1 METPTLEQ
9 VKEYFKNAKII
20 ESTLTGDKVEIDH
33 SKEFLETN
41 NGFYCYDISDGY
53 DKEIFDKETNTYAE
67 IISFIDPSTYTLP
80 KTELQVLKEKYA
92 IAKTTLEAV
101 LFYIVPDD
109 CRTMVS
115 QALDELNGK
124 KPK

>member
-9 VKEYFKNAKII
+9 VKEYFKNAKVIKSI
-20 ESTLTGDKVEIDH
+20 LTGFPYEIDH
-33 SKEFLETN
+33 SKEITETEI
-41 NGFYCYDISDGY
+41 GFYCREMADGY
-53 DKEIFDKETNTYAE
+53 IRIFDKETNTYAE
-67 IISFIDPSTYTLP
+67 ILVFIDPSTYTLT
-80 KTELQVLKEKYA
+80 KTELQVLKEKYT

>member
-9 VKEYFKNAKII
+9 VKEYFKNAKIV
-20 ESTLTGDKVEIDH
+20 ESTFTGDTFKIDH
-33 SKEFLETN
+33 SREFFETES
-41 NGFYCYDISDGY
+41 GFYCHNIDGF
-53 DKEIFDKETNTYAE
+53 DTEIFDKENNTFGK
-67 IISFIDPSTYTLP
+67 IISYLDPYTYTAS

-101 LFYIVPDD
+101 LFYIVPED
-109 CRTMVS
+109 CRKMVY
-115 QALDELNGK
+115 QALDKLNDK